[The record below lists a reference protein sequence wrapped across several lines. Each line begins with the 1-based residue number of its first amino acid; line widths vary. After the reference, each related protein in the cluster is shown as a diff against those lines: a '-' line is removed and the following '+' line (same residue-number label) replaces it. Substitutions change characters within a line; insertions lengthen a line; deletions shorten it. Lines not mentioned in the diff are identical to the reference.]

1 MKCPFC
7 NSDSKVVES
16 RSSDERTRRRRRC
29 VSCGKRFTT
38 YEMIENTPLVVI
50 KKDGSREFF
59 DRKKIFDGLL
69 KACQKRPV
77 PMEHIDEIV
86 RLIEAKLQN
95 MLEREVE
102 SKLIGEM
109 AMESLR
115 PIDEV
120 SYVRFAS
127 VYRQF
132 KDINGFLG
140 ELKNL
145 LERG

>member
-1 MKCPFC
+1 
-7 NSDSKVVES
+7 
-16 RSSDERTRRRRRC
+16 
-29 VSCGKRFTT
+29 
-38 YEMIENTPLVVI
+38 MIENTPLVVI